1 MSVYHSLEESQSDS
15 PSTCSSL
22 VVCVQNGGQGSRIT
36 HLSHAPPPGV
46 YIITHAQN
54 VFLLPSFINVRLC
67 TCVVVVCIF
76 SNLCLLLTDLVLT
89 CGVKLYIYFLCG
101 KMFSFRRA
109 SFRLSLQKETA
120 KNGMSHLWRLL
131 AHRIGVAT
139 NFHNA
144 QRVIVAV
151 TCHSWVL
158 RPFNEGVESGR
169 GSPMSLVGAFVIGS
183 RALICKKSKCF
194 KAFDCMFYSGLRD
207 KKKVAI
213 PP

>member
-1 MSVYHSLEESQSDS
+1 MAYYRRGWTFSELLAYIPFSQLTKTHSIHLPMSVYHSLEESQSDS

-131 AHRIGVAT
+131 AHRIGVASS
-139 NFHNA
+139 FHNA
-144 QRVIVAV
+144 QMDDSSCNV
-151 TCHSWVL
+151 S
-158 RPFNEGVESGR
+158 
-169 GSPMSLVGAFVIGS
+169 
-183 RALICKKSKCF
+183 
-194 KAFDCMFYSGLRD
+194 
-207 KKKVAI
+207 
-213 PP
+213 